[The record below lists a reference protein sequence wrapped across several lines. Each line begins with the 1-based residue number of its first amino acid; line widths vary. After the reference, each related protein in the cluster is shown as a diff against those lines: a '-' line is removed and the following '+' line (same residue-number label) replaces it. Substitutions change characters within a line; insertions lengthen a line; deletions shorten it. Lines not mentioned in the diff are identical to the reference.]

1 MRGFIVGALAGGVAA
16 YLWRDQLNR
25 YLDSRTRGIRTRAAE
40 TLKQAGEMVES
51 AGERIAETIEAG
63 QEGPEHA
70 RRPLGGLSPLS
81 QASRSARRVQRP
93 GAAGRREGSRCEAAP
108 ESRPRGV
115 PLVR

>member
-1 MRGFIVGALAGGVAA
+1 VALALLYRESNEKEVNDMRGFIVGALAGGVAA

-63 QEGPEHA
+63 QEGPSVRRA
-70 RRPLGGLSPLS
+70 RNTP
-81 QASRSARRVQRP
+81 AAR
-93 GAAGRREGSRCEAAP
+93 
-108 ESRPRGV
+108 
-115 PLVR
+115 